1 MSDPVS
7 DPRPIEEKVV
17 DLQFKVEALRMDLQ
31 SARGDIAALRAIVR
45 ALVHN
50 PSHRNRLAI
59 AAEFNQFLADPRPV
73 HEDGGGGK

>member
-1 MSDPVS
+1 MPDPVN
-7 DPRPIEEKVV
+7 DPRPLEQRVF
-17 DLQFKVEALRMDLQ
+17 DLQLQAEALRMDLQ
-31 SARGDIAALRAIVR
+31 TARGDIAALRAIVR

-59 AAEFNQFLADPRPV
+59 AAEFNEFLADPRPV